1 MDGSPRWLIARD
13 SSNLID
19 LFNTY
24 QYDGHPMLWVLCLWL
39 LRKIASK
46 KNLSSFSSVSINLH
60 SIGSC
65 WLEYSLIRSKK
76 KAAITSPSVF
86 MPFNGLTSWPKNWR
100 LFVVFVGDFSLVR
113 EKMWRIVTLFSTL
126 ISLLN
131 CYSCVDLSS
140 CKLQQPKY
148 F

>member
-1 MDGSPRWLIARD
+1 MMDTRCFGCFVHGYLEKLHLKQFCPA
-13 SSNLID
+13 
-19 LFNTY
+19 
-24 QYDGHPMLWVLCLWL
+24 
-39 LRKIASK
+39 
-46 KNLSSFSSVSINLH
+46 FSSISINLH

-76 KAAITSPSVF
+76 KAGITSPSVF

-113 EKMWRIVTLFSTL
+113 EKIWRIVTLFSTL

-131 CYSCVDLSS
+131 CYSCVNLSS
-140 CKLQQPKY
+140 VNYSSQNISNYRYNSAIL
-148 F
+148 